1 MELSAA
7 QLASFREEGFLLL
20 RQVLPEAATAPLCRE
35 IEERVEAAA
44 REAVAA
50 GQLGA
55 ADTFPSAPLE
65 TRLALLASACK
76 DPDWIW
82 REAASSIYGKPQS
95 EGMFTLRAA
104 PELLGLAA
112 SAVGPEVLAHP
123 QFALRAHLPGAVPSI
138 IPWHQDLAC
147 APPAPPPRP
156 TTLPG
161 CARPLSLTRVWSR
174 WRPDLQP
181 ETCSTLIFNAW
192 VPLTDADTANGC
204 LAVQRRSH
212 TAGLLPHETKQEL
225 QSVGSKGSRGL
236 SAACTPADDA
246 TDVVA
251 CEMRVGDVLLLTCG
265 PTCFLRSRLL
275 PL

>member
-147 APPAPPPRP
+147 MRLPPPP
-156 TTLPG
+156 
-161 CARPLSLTRVWSR
+161 
-174 WRPDLQP
+174 
-181 ETCSTLIFNAW
+181 
-192 VPLTDADTANGC
+192 
-204 LAVQRRSH
+204 
-212 TAGLLPHETKQEL
+212 
-225 QSVGSKGSRGL
+225 
-236 SAACTPADDA
+236 SAAPARRPPTATP
-246 TDVVA
+246 
-251 CEMRVGDVLLLTCG
+251 G
-265 PTCFLRSRLL
+265 PSG
-275 PL
+275 